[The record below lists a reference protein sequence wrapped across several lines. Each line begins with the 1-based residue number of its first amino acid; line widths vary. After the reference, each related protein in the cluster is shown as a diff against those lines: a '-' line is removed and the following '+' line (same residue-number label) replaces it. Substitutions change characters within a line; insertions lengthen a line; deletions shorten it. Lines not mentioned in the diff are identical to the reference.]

1 MRLLAQL
8 SGLSLLSLSLVG
20 PNVAAN
26 PLPQPGPVAAALPL
40 PTPVAQSTCVVPCS
54 DNLALCCATTQHCAV
69 WGTRCADGAAPDS
82 AASAAS
88 AASADNAAV
97 TNGNV
102 LVWTSVFLVT
112 GTSVQTITS
121 VYSSVI
127 AVATPN
133 LSSASGAVVYP
144 T

>member
-1 MRLLAQL
+1 MRLVAQL

-26 PLPQPGPVAAALPL
+26 PLPLPLPVPVAAPLPL

-54 DNLALCCATTQHCAV
+54 DDLALCCATTQHCAV
-69 WGTRCADGAAPDS
+69 WGTRCADGPAPGNAANADTGT
-82 AASAAS
+82 
-88 AASADNAAV
+88 SADNAAV

-127 AVATPN
+127 AA
-133 LSSASGAVVYP
+133 P
-144 T
+144 TANQIGRAHV